1 MCYKNAIHLH
11 IIKIGYIFVYN
22 TNYSNYYNLWLK
34 YNLLTQILF
43 SLTWYLNNLRI
54 IAQFKFTIM

>member
-11 IIKIGYIFVYN
+11 IIKIGNIFVYN

-54 IAQFKFTIM
+54 IAQFKFIM